1 MSGCGVA
8 PSLDSPPEEIVS
20 PTAPAPTA
28 TGERAGETQETETNQ
43 PRSDVETYVNE
54 AYGFSFSYSPG
65 WRLEE
70 GSNYVNLSRGTVNLV
85 VGYRHLTEEPNICCR
100 DRLPEGELVDA
111 GVVSCA
117 GEEIDRQ
124 TLRCDGETKA
134 VLYQGTEE
142 IAVGELRFLFYLEDF
157 NADYAAA
164 GIPQDVQAEVD
175 QIIGSLE
182 TFAADKDFATA
193 TPRPTRLPATPKPT
207 TAATPE
213 PTDEPMPTSSPALAE
228 AQPDGA
234 NVRSGPGTN
243 HGLAGFLDG
252 GDAVEIIGRHADWWQ
267 VVYEGRPAWVFDGVV
282 SVTGGGSVPRVDSP
296 PTPVPPSPAFIPTAA
311 PPSLIK
317 ERRWI
322 DVDLSEQRLRAYED
336 GKVVQTTLVSTGL
349 SRTPTVQGQF
359 RIWIK
364 LRHDDMEGEDYYLE
378 DVPHVMYF
386 YQGYGL
392 HGAPWHNNFGHR
404 MSHGCVNLPL
414 DAAEALFAFADVG
427 MLVNVR
433 E

>member
-1 MSGCGVA
+1 MTNAIITMSLVT
-8 PSLDSPPEEIVS
+8 
-20 PTAPAPTA
+20 PTP
-28 TGERAGETQETETNQ
+28 
-43 PRSDVETYVNE
+43 
-54 AYGFSFSYSPG
+54 
-65 WRLEE
+65 
-70 GSNYVNLSRGTVNLV
+70 
-85 VGYRHLTEEPNICCR
+85 
-100 DRLPEGELVDA
+100 
-111 GVVSCA
+111 
-117 GEEIDRQ
+117 
-124 TLRCDGETKA
+124 
-134 VLYQGTEE
+134 
-142 IAVGELRFLFYLEDF
+142 
-157 NADYAAA
+157 
-164 GIPQDVQAEVD
+164 
-175 QIIGSLE
+175 
-182 TFAADKDFATA
+182 
-193 TPRPTRLPATPKPT
+193 
-207 TAATPE
+207 
-213 PTDEPMPTSSPALAE
+213 SPAVAE
-228 AQPDGA
+228 AQPNGA
-234 NVRSGPGTN
+234 NVRSGPGTD
-243 HGLAGFLDG
+243 HGLVGFLDG
-252 GDAVEIIGRHADWWQ
+252 GGAVEVIGRHADWWQ

-282 SVTGGGSVPRVDSP
+282 SVTGGGRVPEVASP

-311 PPSLIK
+311 PPSRIK

-336 GKVVQTTLVSTGL
+336 GEVVQTTLVSTGL

-414 DAAEALFAFADVG
+414 DAAEALFGFADVG